1 MQREGPRM
9 ATKCKVC
16 GSMDAVTV
24 NRFLVLPPGTPGK
37 RGARSLAPVFGLDRR
52 DIARYER
59 MCLVGERRERVEADL
74 ERLGGGGIP
83 NG

>member
-1 MQREGPRM
+1 VVWDM

-16 GSMDAVTV
+16 THMEGYTV
-24 NRFLVLPPGTPGK
+24 DRFLIMPAGTPGK
-37 RGARSLAPVFGLDRR
+37 RGPRSLAPVFGLDRR
-52 DIARYER
+52 DVARHER
-59 MCLVGERRERVEADL
+59 VCLVGERREKDLGDL